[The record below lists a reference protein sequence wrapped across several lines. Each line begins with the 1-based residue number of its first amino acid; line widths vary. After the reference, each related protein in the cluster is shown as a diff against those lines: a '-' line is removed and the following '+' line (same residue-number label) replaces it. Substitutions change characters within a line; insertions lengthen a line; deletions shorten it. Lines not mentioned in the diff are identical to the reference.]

1 MKQNQP
7 KINAPV
13 WDLSSVYSDV
23 GGENYVKALKDLEK
37 GFDAVKKLLASPEK
51 DEKFPEWLKK
61 TVETQNKTDVLYHS
75 LLSYANAAYTTDTTN
90 TKYLNAVSFLQE
102 KGLVAKAYSLS
113 CFAYRFYLCYL

>member
-13 WDLSSVYSDV
+13 WNLNSIYSDV
-23 GGENYVKALKDLEK
+23 GGEDYVKALKDLEK

-61 TVETQNKTDVLYHS
+61 TVETQNKTNALYHS
-75 LLSYANAAYTTDTTN
+75 LLSYTNAAH
-90 TKYLNAVSFLQE
+90 
-102 KGLVAKAYSLS
+102 
-113 CFAYRFYLCYL
+113 